1 MNINILFVCLTW
13 VLRITLKIKL
23 KLKINKYGMY
33 VKLVL
38 GLHSLQVQ

>member
-1 MNINILFVCLTW
+1 MFNMGTSYLN
-13 VLRITLKIKL
+13 LKF